1 MSADI
6 AELASLHDTLAR
18 RLKEYEQATGE
29 LPPVEVLNEIRYA
42 LRAALELLA
51 VKEGLIPEGGS
62 SEAELS
68 VRILHALKCSYHD
81 LVDGLV
87 ILIPEIIDGF
97 RQRFPE
103 SAYDVIGE
111 RMIRILQDVRQAQT
125 LIAESRGKPAARQSI
140 YDQQLYDEWFAKLLE
155 HVRFLKE
162 AGPVI
167 AQRENAKD
175 RATRRERSINMKN
188 AIAVGVVIMVIG
200 VALGYFIR

>member
-1 MSADI
+1 MSVDI
-6 AELASLHDTLAR
+6 TELTSLHDALAR

-29 LPPVEVLNEIRYA
+29 FPPVEVLNETRYA

-51 VKEGLIPEGGS
+51 VKEGSIPEGGS

-68 VRILHALKCSYHD
+68 ARILHALKCGYHD

-87 ILIPEIIDGF
+87 ILIPGIIDGL
-97 RQRFPE
+97 RQSFPE
-103 SAYDVIGE
+103 SVYDAIGE
-111 RMIRILQDVRQAQT
+111 ELIRIQKDVRQAQA

-140 YDQQLYDEWFAKLLE
+140 YDQKLYDEWFAKLLE
-155 HVRFLKE
+155 HIRFLKE

-175 RATRRERSINMKN
+175 RAIRRERLINV
-188 AIAVGVVIMVIG
+188 AVGVVTMMIG

>member
-1 MSADI
+1 MSVDI
-6 AELASLHDTLAR
+6 SELTSLHNALAR

-29 LPPVEVLNEIRYA
+29 FPPVEVLNEIRYA

-51 VKEGLIPEGGS
+51 VKEGLIQEGDA

-68 VRILHALKCSYHD
+68 VRILHALKCGYHD

-87 ILIPEIIDGF
+87 IFIPGIIDGL

-111 RMIRILQDVRQAQT
+111 QVIRIQKDIRQAQS
-125 LIAESRGKPAARQSI
+125 LIVESRGEPDARQSI
-140 YDQQLYDEWFAKLLE
+140 YDQKLYDEWFAKLLE
-155 HVRFLKE
+155 HIRFLKE

-167 AQRENAKD
+167 AQHENAKD
-175 RATRRERSINMKN
+175 QANRRERLIN
-188 AIAVGVVIMVIG
+188 IVIGVVIMMIG
-200 VALGYFIR
+200 VALGYCIR

>member
-6 AELASLHDTLAR
+6 AEFTSLHDTLAR

-51 VKEGLIPEGGS
+51 VKEGLIREGGS

-68 VRILHALKCSYHD
+68 ARILHALKCGYHD

-103 SAYDVIGE
+103 STYDVIGE

-167 AQRENAKD
+167 VQRENAKD
-175 RATRRERSINMKN
+175 RATRRERLIN
-188 AIAVGVVIMVIG
+188 IAVGVVIMVIG
-200 VALGYFIR
+200 GALGYFIR

>member
-1 MSADI
+1 MSVDVT
-6 AELASLHDTLAR
+6 ELTSLHNALAR

-51 VKEGLIPEGGS
+51 VKEGPIPEDDS

-68 VRILHALKCSYHD
+68 ARILHALKCGYHD
-81 LVDGLV
+81 LIDGLV
-87 ILIPEIIDGF
+87 ILIPGIIDGL
-97 RQRFPE
+97 RQSFPE
-103 SAYDVIGE
+103 STYDVIGKE
-111 RMIRILQDVRQAQT
+111 LIQIQKDVRQAQA
-125 LIAESRGKPAARQSI
+125 LIAESRGKPAERQSI
-140 YDQQLYDEWFAKLLE
+140 YDRKLYDEEFAKLLE

-167 AQRENAKD
+167 AQHENAKD
-175 RATRRERSINMKN
+175 QATRRERAINMKN
-188 AIAVGVVIMVIG
+188 TIAVGLVTMMIG

>member
-1 MSADI
+1 MSVDVT
-6 AELASLHDTLAR
+6 ELTRLHNALAR

-29 LPPVEVLNEIRYA
+29 FPPIEVLNETRYA

-51 VKEGLIPEGGS
+51 VKEGSIPGGES

-68 VRILHALKCSYHD
+68 VRILHALKCGYHD
-81 LVDGLV
+81 LIDGLV
-87 ILIPEIIDGF
+87 ILIPGIVDGL
-97 RQRFPE
+97 RQSFPE

-111 RMIRILQDVRQAQT
+111 RMIGIQKDVRQAQA

-140 YDQQLYDEWFAKLLE
+140 YDQNLYDEWFAKLLE

-175 RATRRERSINMKN
+175 QATRRERLINISVN
-188 AIAVGVVIMVIG
+188 IAVGMVTMMIG

>member
-1 MSADI
+1 MSVDI
-6 AELASLHDTLAR
+6 TELTNLHDTFAR

-29 LPPVEVLNEIRYA
+29 FPPVEVLNEIRYA

-51 VKEGLIPEGGS
+51 VKDGLIPEGGS

-68 VRILHALKCSYHD
+68 VRILHALKCGYHD

-97 RQRFPE
+97 IQSFPE

-111 RMIRILQDVRQAQT
+111 QMIRIRNDVRQAQA

-140 YDQQLYDEWFAKLLE
+140 YDQKLYDEWFAKLLE
-155 HVRFLKE
+155 HLRFLKE

-175 RATRRERSINMKN
+175 QAIRRERLINMKN
-188 AIAVGVVIMVIG
+188 AIAVGVVTMMIG

>member
-1 MSADI
+1 MSVDI
-6 AELASLHDTLAR
+6 AELTSLHDTLAR

-51 VKEGLIPEGGS
+51 IKEGLTPAGDS

-68 VRILHALKCSYHD
+68 VRILHALKCGYHD

-87 ILIPEIIDGF
+87 ILIPGIIDGL
-97 RQRFPE
+97 RQSFPE

-111 RMIRILQDVRQAQT
+111 RMIRIRQDVRQAET

-140 YDQQLYDEWFAKLLE
+140 YDQKLYDEWFAKLLE
-155 HVRFLKE
+155 HIRFLKE

-167 AQRENAKD
+167 AQRETAKD
-175 RATRRERSINMKN
+175 RAIRRERSINMKN
-188 AIAVGVVIMVIG
+188 TIVVGLVMMMIG
-200 VALGYFIR
+200 VALGYLIR

>member
-1 MSADI
+1 MSVDI
-6 AELASLHDTLAR
+6 AELTSLHDTLAR

-51 VKEGLIPEGGS
+51 VKEGLTPAGDS

-68 VRILHALKCSYHD
+68 VRILHALKCGYHD

-87 ILIPEIIDGF
+87 ILIPGIIDGL
-97 RQRFPE
+97 RQSFPE

-111 RMIRILQDVRQAQT
+111 RMIRIRQDVRQAET

-140 YDQQLYDEWFAKLLE
+140 YDQKLYDEWFAKLLE
-155 HVRFLKE
+155 HIRFLKE

-167 AQRENAKD
+167 AQREDTKD
-175 RATRRERSINMKN
+175 RAIRRERLIN
-188 AIAVGVVIMVIG
+188 IAVGVVMMMIG

>member
-1 MSADI
+1 MSVDI
-6 AELASLHDTLAR
+6 AKLTSLHDALAR

-29 LPPVEVLNEIRYA
+29 FPPVEVLNEARYA

-51 VKEGLIPEGGS
+51 VKEGPIPEGS
-62 SEAELS
+62 PSEAELS
-68 VRILHALKCSYHD
+68 ARILHALTCGYHD

-87 ILIPEIIDGF
+87 ILIPGIIDGL
-97 RQRFPE
+97 RQSFPE
-103 SAYDVIGE
+103 STYDVIGE
-111 RMIRILQDVRQAQT
+111 RMIRILQDVRQAQA
-125 LIAESRGKPAARQSI
+125 LIVESRGNPAARQSI
-140 YDQQLYDEWFAKLLE
+140 YDQKLYDEWFAKLLE

-175 RATRRERSINMKN
+175 QATRRERSINMKN
-188 AIAVGVVIMVIG
+188 AIVVGVVIMVIG